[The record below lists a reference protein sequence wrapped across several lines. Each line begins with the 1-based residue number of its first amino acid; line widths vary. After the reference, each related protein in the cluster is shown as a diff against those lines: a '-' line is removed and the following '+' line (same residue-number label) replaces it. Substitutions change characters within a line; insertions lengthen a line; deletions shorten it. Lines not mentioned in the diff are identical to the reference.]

1 MSKDGKHNK
10 HIKNQGYLETLSNF
24 FSTLAFKLS
33 SDNFVCDF
41 FFSFPFS
48 LLTELPINMYV
59 LGDAEYD
66 V

>member
-1 MSKDGKHNK
+1 MENITSTERIRVTLKLF
-10 HIKNQGYLETLSNF
+10 QTFLVLWLSNKV
-24 FSTLAFKLS
+24 LIILC
-33 SDNFVCDF
+33 VI

-48 LLTELPINMYV
+48 LLTELPMNMYV